1 MILRR
6 NLKWSLILFYTW
18 KGVLYY
24 LVLAVLV
31 YWIHHQG
38 VHLAIPFYTITAF
51 GTALAIFLGFKNNSA
66 YDRWWEAR
74 RLWGSLVNYSRAWT
88 RQVITFLNDPDATSP
103 DEIVA
108 FKEKLLHRHIAYV
121 NALRVFLRRK
131 YKYNETGQEELFQA
145 ENEYQDA
152 ESFLQPSEYAIF
164 SKKNNPPNFLLELQA
179 EDIRYAFSQGWLSDY
194 RLVKLEETLVEF
206 NNVQGACERIKNT
219 PLPRHYSFFSR
230 VFVVLHA
237 TMLPFAFVDEMGL
250 IMIPISV
257 LISFI
262 FHSLDLVGERTE
274 DPFENRLEDV
284 PLTSL
289 CRTIETNVKEQWGDE
304 NLPSVAKNIGG
315 IIF

>member
-1 MILRR
+1 M
-6 NLKWSLILFYTW
+6 
-18 KGVLYY
+18 YY
-24 LVLAVLV
+24 LVLAIMV

-38 VHLAIPFYTITAF
+38 INLAIPFYAITAF

-74 RLWGSLVNYSRAWT
+74 RLWGTLVNYSRAWT

-103 DEIVA
+103 EEIIA

-131 YKYNETGQEELFQA
+131 YKYNETGQEELFQV
-145 ENEYQDA
+145 ENEYHDA
-152 ESFLQPSEYAIF
+152 EPFLQPSEYIIF

-179 EDIRYAFSQGWLSDY
+179 EDLRYAFSQGWLSDY

-206 NNVQGACERIKNT
+206 NNVQGGCERIKNT

-237 TMLPFAFVDEMGL
+237 TMLPFAFVDEMGM

-262 FHSLDLVGERTE
+262 FHSLDLIGERSE

-304 NLPSVAKNIGG
+304 NLPPAPKNNGG